1 MKKIFHK
8 IYLALL
14 LVFFY
19 LPIVYT
25 IVFSFNSSKSLT
37 VFEGFSLRWYE
48 RMFESRTM
56 VEAIWYTFI
65 VAIIATAVSVVIG
78 TIASIGLSKRK
89 KLFV

>member
-14 LVFFY
+14 LIFFY

-37 VFEGFSLRWYE
+37 VFEGFSHLEKPDEKSLISEFAYKD
-48 RMFESRTM
+48 SN
-56 VEAIWYTFI
+56 
-65 VAIIATAVSVVIG
+65 TAFDAACDSFK
-78 TIASIGLSKRK
+78 AL
-89 KLFV
+89 LH